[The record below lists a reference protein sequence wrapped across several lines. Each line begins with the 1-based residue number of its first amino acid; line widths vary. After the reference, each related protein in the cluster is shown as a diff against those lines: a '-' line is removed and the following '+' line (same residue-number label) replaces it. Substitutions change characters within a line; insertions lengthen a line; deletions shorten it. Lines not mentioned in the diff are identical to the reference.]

1 MQQKRQG
8 VHPESPHRPQQRG
21 KDCEKQDAAAQGT
34 QAEIQP
40 QLALGPV
47 EGEQKDRPADR
58 HAVEDV
64 QRRRQPG
71 ELQAEGPQQVILQ
84 PGGHPQ
90 QDGLDK
96 GLKRLGKGGAHGAS
110 PEQAAEKA
118 LPLLAAV
125 LIGDGVD
132 PAVHMELAPRPET
145 ACRCGRSSPVTTSVP
160 AAVDMT
166 MPVSSNRSTSST
178 PEMVSCSR
186 PISSRRWPAWG
197 HGIVVVVI
205 PRPSPVP
212 TYMGP
217 GGRLCVPRHRPI
229 SRYRAPASAWRTVSW
244 TSSTSTVTVR
254 WPKRR
259 EI

>member
-1 MQQKRQG
+1 MFANFFTQIFCPPQGNGGQMQQKRQG

-71 ELQAEGPQQVILQ
+71 ELQAEGPQQVIQQ

-125 LIGDGVD
+125 LI
-132 PAVHMELAPRPET
+132 
-145 ACRCGRSSPVTTSVP
+145 
-160 AAVDMT
+160 
-166 MPVSSNRSTSST
+166 
-178 PEMVSCSR
+178 
-186 PISSRRWPAWG
+186 
-197 HGIVVVVI
+197 
-205 PRPSPVP
+205 
-212 TYMGP
+212 
-217 GGRLCVPRHRPI
+217 
-229 SRYRAPASAWRTVSW
+229 
-244 TSSTSTVTVR
+244 
-254 WPKRR
+254 
-259 EI
+259 